1 MISIEFNRHT
11 YILPDKIVGKDNYKY
26 SITEVL
32 GRGGNGSVCECEN
45 SATGEVF
52 ALKIILNSKFP
63 RAKRFEREIQIISSL
78 SHEHIVT
85 YITHGRMSVT
95 IKSQNR
101 RNPSNTSICVSFII
115 MRKADSNLRD
125 LLEKSSSSLRF
136 EDYYGQ
142 FIGLTKALEHLHSIA
157 IHRDI
162 KPDNILVSGD
172 IWQICDFG
180 LCALI
185 EDAEEQL
192 TRENEAVGPRYWMSP
207 EAVSKAMGLGDTIDC
222 CSDLFQLASV
232 FWFVVTRR
240 PPIGILTIEDW
251 SGPSYLGQILLETLQ
266 HDPSRRP
273 KSTTEFLRQLEEV
286 RFS

>member
-1 MISIEFNRHT
+1 MTSVDFNNQT
-11 YILPDKIVGKDNYKY
+11 YILPSVIKGKDNYKY
-26 SITEVL
+26 NITEVL

-63 RAKRFEREIQIISSL
+63 RAKRFEREIQIISTL

-85 YITHGRMSVT
+85 YVTHGKMLVA
-95 IKSQNR
+95 IKSR
-101 RNPSNTSICVSFII
+101 DRENPVGKSILVSFVI
-115 MRKADSNLRD
+115 MRKADYNLRN

-142 FIGLTKALEHLHSIA
+142 FIGLTKALEHLHSVA

-185 EDAEEQL
+185 EDTEEQL
-192 TRENEAVGPRYWMSP
+192 TKENEAVGPRYWMSP

-222 CSDLFQLASV
+222 CSDLFQLALV

-251 SGPSYLGQILLETLQ
+251 SGPSYLGQLLLETLQ
-266 HDPSRRP
+266 HNPSRRP

-286 RFS
+286 RFR